1 MRWTAFTPH
10 PRPLLQGERAYARA
24 CNTVPSPLSGE
35 GQGFSWVLAGLTAVG
50 AAALFLA
57 AATQPLRAAEIAVA
71 PGASL
76 ADAIA
81 GAQPGD
87 VLKLSAGSYDGPV
100 SIDRPLTIEGSPGT
114 VIDGHGKGRT
124 IEVTSPDVTIRGIAV
139 RGSGMSLEKMDA
151 AIFLTQTA
159 ARARVENNDIEDN
172 LVGIYVH
179 GAADAMVRDNKIGGR
194 VLPHLNESGNGVFVW
209 NAPGSQVIGNDISG
223 GRDGI
228 FTETSR
234 RNIFHG
240 NRIHGVRF
248 AIHYMYT
255 NDSEVTDNVSLGNH
269 AGFVIMY
276 SDRLK
281 ITGNVSE
288 GDRDQGLLL
297 NFANGSQVEDNAVR
311 GAAKCVFIYNAN
323 KNRLRNNRYE
333 DCKIGVHF
341 TAGSERN
348 EITAN
353 AFVNNE
359 TQVMY
364 VGTRSLEWS
373 VAGRGNYWSDNPAF
387 DLNGDGIAD
396 SAYRPNSIM
405 DQVIWR
411 YPAAKLLLNSP
422 ATQVVRWAQS
432 AFPAIHPGGVID
444 SAPLM
449 EPPPRTAEPRRV
461 EAARE

>member
-1 MRWTAFTPH
+1 MHWGAARQIARIAVSLLLAAAG
-10 PRPLLQGERAYARA
+10 RPLLAAESS
-24 CNTVPSPLSGE
+24 VPPG
-35 GQGFSWVLAGLTAVG
+35 AG
-50 AAALFLA
+50 LA
-57 AATQPLRAAEIAVA
+57 AAIAAAH
-71 PGASL
+71 
-76 ADAIA
+76 
-81 GAQPGD
+81 PGD
-87 VLKLSAGSYDGPV
+87 VLRLAAGSYDGPV
-100 SIDRPLTIEGSPGT
+100 TVSQPIRIEGAPGA
-114 VIDGHGKGRT
+114 VIDGHGLGRT
-124 IEVTSPDVTIRGIAV
+124 IEVTSPDAIIRGLV
-139 RGSGMSLEKMDA
+139 LRGSGMSLEKMDA
-151 AIFLTQTA
+151 AIFLTKGA
-159 ARARVENNDIEDN
+159 ARALVENNDIEDN
-172 LVGIYVH
+172 LVGVYIH
-179 GAADAMVRDNKIGGR
+179 GAPDVIVRNNRIASR
-194 VLPHLNESGNGVFVW
+194 VLPHLNESGNGVYLW

-234 RNIFHG
+234 SNVFRG

-255 NDSEVTDNVSLGNH
+255 NGSEVADNISSGNH

-276 SDRLK
+276 SAGLK

-297 NFANGSQVEDNAVR
+297 NFANDSLVEENAVR

-323 KNRLRNNRYE
+323 KNRLRRNWFEGCR
-333 DCKIGVHF
+333 IGVHF

-348 EITAN
+348 EITGN
-353 AFVNNE
+353 AFVTNE

-364 VGTRSLEWS
+364 VGTRSLDWS

-396 SAYRPNSIM
+396 AGYRPNSIM
-405 DQVIWR
+405 DQVVWR

-432 AFPAIHPGGVID
+432 AFPAIHPGGVVD

-449 EPPPRTAEPRRV
+449 DPPQVLALQRLERK
-461 EAARE
+461 